1 MGSSGFNTNI
11 ACAGTAAPKS
21 QLLEGTGRRMS
32 RLRGIPGTT
41 ELTASPGAGGGGGWW
56 KGLIIKQGSVVL
68 SIAVP
73 S

>member
-1 MGSSGFNTNI
+1 MRWH
-11 ACAGTAAPKS
+11 
-21 QLLEGTGRRMS
+21 GRAKISALGRYRQEDE

-56 KGLIIKQGSVVL
+56 KGLTIKQGSVVL